1 MHLMALKKKCFC
13 FLALLILISCSSN
26 GSRQNIENAPYRSS
40 GVEQFFLT
48 ELPGWNNSSPYGR
61 CFKSN
66 SFQYLDF
73 AKLNGTYQLSYREM
87 IELQGQYNQKR
98 EDYFRSTAYRF
109 LKPVEEASFFANT
122 LEQVRG
128 GVRHFNIPQVPEV
141 DVIWLEGFLQE
152 KRGLQLLSQLA
163 AAGRF
168 EERLPI
174 LFSSCLSNQ
183 RLVQWVTE
191 NGLEQVGFYLL
202 SAEWLTPYGSD
213 NLLKAGLQ
221 IEIKEILHP
230 NVKVRV
236 LTPNKKISTDELV
249 L

>member
-1 MHLMALKKKCFC
+1 MHLMALKQKSLS
-13 FLALLILISCSSN
+13 FLALLTLISCTTDS
-26 GSRQNIENAPYRSS
+26 SRQSIKDTPYRTS
-40 GVEQFFLT
+40 GVEQFFLA
-48 ELPGWNNSSPYGR
+48 ELPGWKNSSAFGK

-73 AKLNGTYQLSYREM
+73 AKLNVTYQLSYREM

-109 LKPVEEASFFANT
+109 LKPVEEAAFFSNT

-128 GVRHFNIPQVPEV
+128 GVKHFHIPDVREV

-152 KRGLQLLSQLA
+152 EKGLQRLSQMA
-163 AAGRF
+163 AAGLF
-168 EERLPI
+168 DERLTI

-191 NGLEQVGFYLL
+191 SGLEQVGFYLL
-202 SAEWLTPYGSD
+202 SAEWLTPYGGD
-213 NLLKAGLQ
+213 LTLKTGLH
-221 IEIKEILHP
+221 IEIKQLLNP
-230 NVKVRV
+230 GVKVKLV
-236 LTPNKKISTDELV
+236 TPNEKISTNEIV